1 MMNSF
6 ATVSRVYPFRG
17 SEYSSTKPPS
27 ITKQGDGF
35 RPTYIDQ
42 TGRLIQGD
50 AVDFAELNYI
60 FNDLYAKAAHIDQL
74 LTAKG
79 K

>member
-1 MMNSF
+1 MNSF
-6 ATVSRVYPFRG
+6 ATVSRIYPFRG
-17 SEYSSTKPPS
+17 QKYASVKQPS
-27 ITKQGDGF
+27 VAKQTDGF
-35 RPTYIDQ
+35 KPTYIDQ
-42 TGRLIQGD
+42 TGKLIQGD

-60 FNDLYAKAAHIDQL
+60 FNDLYAQAAHIDQL

>member
-1 MMNSF
+1 MNSF
-6 ATVSRVYPFRG
+6 ATVKRVYPFRG
-17 SEYSSTKPPS
+17 SRYSSIKQPS
-27 ITKQGDGF
+27 SVKQADGF

-42 TGRLIQGD
+42 AGKLNQGD

>member
-1 MMNSF
+1 MNSF
-6 ATVSRVYPFRG
+6 ATISRIYPFRG
-17 SEYSSTKPPS
+17 SKYASVKQPS
-27 ITKQGDGF
+27 PTKQADGF
-35 RPTYIDQ
+35 RPCYISL
-42 TGRLIQGD
+42 TGESIQGD

-60 FNDLYAKAAHIDQL
+60 FNDLYAKAAHIDQI